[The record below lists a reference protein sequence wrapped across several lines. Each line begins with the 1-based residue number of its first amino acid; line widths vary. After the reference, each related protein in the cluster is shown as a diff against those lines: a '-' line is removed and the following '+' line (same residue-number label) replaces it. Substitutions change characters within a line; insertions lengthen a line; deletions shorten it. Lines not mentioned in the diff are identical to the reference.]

1 MSVGWREA
9 FHDYNEP
16 GALVVCYIGQT
27 LTVSGRYS
35 VSRNVGPTIMLATC
49 LILSGCST
57 LRAYTMPP
65 EKNLISGA
73 GSLFTKDGEAAKFEA
88 LDVNVLLQEY
98 GLANVKLLD
107 RAEWNDPA
115 SRSAYLRNELQD
127 RIIAASNQ
135 RCGYYLREI
144 VSAKSQS
151 QMGWGALSLLLSG
164 AASVTTPIKA
174 AQSLAAGGAAATGIN
189 TLYSESYFNNL
200 AVTVIASGITKQ
212 REGVL
217 DQIKKL
223 RKDSLLNYPVNKAI
237 ADAITY
243 HASCNIL
250 TGLETAAN
258 ALKLAPGT
266 PTLTTS
272 PGMDAGAGTSAPNPA
287 TQAPSANPQVSPA
300 VPSSTR
306 IPAAPIVQDPPR
318 ISPGTSVPEGP
329 KDVPGSSQKI

>member
-1 MSVGWREA
+1 M
-9 FHDYNEP
+9 H
-16 GALVVCYIGQT
+16 
-27 LTVSGRYS
+27 
-35 VSRNVGPTIMLATC
+35 RNVGSAVIFVTC
-49 LILSGCST
+49 LFLSACST
-57 LRAYTMPP
+57 MRSYTMPS

-73 GSLFTKDGEAAKFEA
+73 GSLFTKDGEAAKFET

-98 GLANVKLLD
+98 GLADLKSFGP
-107 RAEWNDPA
+107 AEWNDPV

-151 QMGWGALSLLLSG
+151 QMGWGTLSLLLSG
-164 AASVTTPIKA
+164 AASVTTPIKS
-174 AQSLAAGGAAATGIN
+174 AQTLAAGGAAATGIN
-189 TLYSESYFNNL
+189 SLYSEAYFNNL

-223 RKDSLLNYPVNKAI
+223 RKDNLLNYPINKAI

-258 ALKLAPGT
+258 ALKIAPGT
-266 PTLTTS
+266 PTVVTS
-272 PGMDAGAGTSAPNPA
+272 SGQGAGAGEAAQSPA
-287 TQAPSANPQVSPA
+287 PQVPAASVQAATAVPKPPQVPVAPA
-300 VPSSTR
+300 VPNAPKVP
-306 IPAAPIVQDPPR
+306 PAPALPIAPK
-318 ISPGTSVPEGP
+318 E
-329 KDVPGSSQKI
+329 VPGAAQKI